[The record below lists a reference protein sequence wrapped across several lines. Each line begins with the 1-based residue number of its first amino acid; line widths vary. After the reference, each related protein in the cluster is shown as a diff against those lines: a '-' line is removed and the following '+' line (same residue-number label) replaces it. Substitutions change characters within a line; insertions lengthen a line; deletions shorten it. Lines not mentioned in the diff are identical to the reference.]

1 MRVLLTAVSSLRS
14 PFQVVWRPP
23 GIRYADAA
31 AEIEQFATGMAD
43 AGRVARLLRLQG
55 HTGSGDVAHE
65 QEQFESVASA
75 FCRRIKG
82 GYWSFRDLVSH
93 PLLAALE
100 MRLGVA
106 LCTNYGMY
114 GAKSTGTMP
123 ALARNLREFPVHLE
137 SVGTSSPLVVSL
149 NSWSGPAPMRLRL
162 LRALLGMVIAGGGIG
177 GDGRAVALWVAT
189 QGYMQL
195 VEQR

>member
-1 MRVLLTAVSSLRS
+1 MRALFMTVSSIRS
-14 PFQVVWRPP
+14 HFQVVWRPP

-43 AGRVARLLRLQG
+43 VGRVARLLRLQG
-55 HTGSGDVAHE
+55 HTGGDVAHE

-75 FCRRIKG
+75 FCNRIKG
-82 GYWSFRDLVSH
+82 RFWSFRDLVSN

-114 GAKSTGTMP
+114 GAKSIGTMP
-123 ALARNLREFPVHLE
+123 ALA
-137 SVGTSSPLVVSL
+137 
-149 NSWSGPAPMRLRL
+149 
-162 LRALLGMVIAGGGIG
+162 
-177 GDGRAVALWVAT
+177 
-189 QGYMQL
+189 
-195 VEQR
+195 